1 MQWNKVDAVTWKPA
15 GSYSS
20 AAVHKVGE
28 SYRITFGPNAFIG
41 GTIPTLKEAKE
52 IVQKTIETME
62 AYVDESCCK
71 D

>member
-1 MQWNKVDAVTWKPA
+1 MQWRKVSDDTWKPA

-28 SYRITFGPNAFIG
+28 SYRITFGPNAFIA

-52 IVQKTIETME
+52 IVEKTIETME
-62 AYVDESCCK
+62 AYEDESCCA